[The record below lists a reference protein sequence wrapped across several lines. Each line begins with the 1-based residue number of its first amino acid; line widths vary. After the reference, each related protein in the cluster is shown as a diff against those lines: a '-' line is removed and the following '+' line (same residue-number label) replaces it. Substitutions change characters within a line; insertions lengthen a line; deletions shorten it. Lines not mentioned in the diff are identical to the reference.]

1 MYLIASAKYQ
11 GDIIKAEGREEQD
24 AIALEKERQRL
35 ADEKRH
41 ADAFVDTIK
50 GSVLL
55 KNLKKRNEQ
64 QERRIEKLILTSQS
78 GAISLK
84 KQYETDISSLGDQI
98 HNLGLHE
105 LEVREKEVDIF
116 EESIEAAQKESQNK
130 GVKTIEAFLSEKE
143 TIFDR
148 LYDIADDLQDQDQ
161 QVTEFQRE
169 EVDRIIDTYRQ
180 KAKNSWNVVMSQ
192 ELTLVSQT
200 EQVLALFEKSL
211 YTLIESFLSEVRA
224 LFQYGRNID
233 IRYFKRLTEI
243 GERLESNNYEHMEAQ
258 RLTRESDSLLTLV
271 ANCHDGHQNLLL
283 EEEQRL
289 HDSVHEW
296 AKEYLNA
303 FRQKERDRNRTRV
316 LELNHFLDSMKSEV
330 EDLEIIPQNI
340 QEDDL

>member
-1 MYLIASAKYQ
+1 M
-11 GDIIKAEGREEQD
+11 
-24 AIALEKERQRL
+24 
-35 ADEKRH
+35 
-41 ADAFVDTIK
+41 
-50 GSVLL
+50 
-55 KNLKKRNEQ
+55 KKRNEQ

-211 YTLIESFLSEVRA
+211 YTLIESFL
-224 LFQYGRNID
+224 
-233 IRYFKRLTEI
+233 RLKC
-243 GERLESNNYEHMEAQ
+243 GLGK
-258 RLTRESDSLLTLV
+258 SL
-271 ANCHDGHQNLLL
+271 
-283 EEEQRL
+283 
-289 HDSVHEW
+289 
-296 AKEYLNA
+296 
-303 FRQKERDRNRTRV
+303 NRT
-316 LELNHFLDSMKSEV
+316 LS
-330 EDLEIIPQNI
+330 Q
-340 QEDDL
+340 

>member
-1 MYLIASAKYQ
+1 MC
-11 GDIIKAEGREEQD
+11 
-24 AIALEKERQRL
+24 
-35 ADEKRH
+35 
-41 ADAFVDTIK
+41 FP
-50 GSVLL
+50 
-55 KNLKKRNEQ
+55 
-64 QERRIEKLILTSQS
+64 
-78 GAISLK
+78 
-84 KQYETDISSLGDQI
+84 
-98 HNLGLHE
+98 
-105 LEVREKEVDIF
+105 F
-116 EESIEAAQKESQNK
+116 
-130 GVKTIEAFLSEKE
+130 
-143 TIFDR
+143 R
-148 LYDIADDLQDQDQ
+148 LYDIADDLQDRDE
-161 QVTEFQRE
+161 QVTDFQRE
-169 EVDRIIDTYRQ
+169 EVDRIIDSFRQ
-180 KAKNSWNVVMSQ
+180 KAKNAWNVVMSQ

-211 YTLIESFLSEVRA
+211 YNLIESFLSEVRA

-296 AKEYLNA
+296 AKDYLHQ

-330 EDLEIIPQNI
+330 EDLDIIPQNI
-340 QEDDL
+340 TDDDL

>member
-1 MYLIASAKYQ
+1 
-11 GDIIKAEGREEQD
+11 
-24 AIALEKERQRL
+24 
-35 ADEKRH
+35 
-41 ADAFVDTIK
+41 
-50 GSVLL
+50 
-55 KNLKKRNEQ
+55 
-64 QERRIEKLILTSQS
+64 
-78 GAISLK
+78 
-84 KQYETDISSLGDQI
+84 
-98 HNLGLHE
+98 
-105 LEVREKEVDIF
+105 
-116 EESIEAAQKESQNK
+116 
-130 GVKTIEAFLSEKE
+130 
-143 TIFDR
+143 
-148 LYDIADDLQDQDQ
+148 
-161 QVTEFQRE
+161 
-169 EVDRIIDTYRQ
+169 
-180 KAKNSWNVVMSQ
+180 MSQ

-296 AKEYLNA
+296 AKEYLNH